1 MSHILAVA
9 SGKGGVGKTLTT
21 AALAT
26 LLNRK
31 GYRVLAVDADM
42 GLRNLD
48 LPFGVQNEVLYDV
61 VDIMKKRCIA
71 EEAILSLAPGLDF
84 LAASQ
89 KKTWEKVDTPLFR
102 KILEGL
108 SSSYDYILIDCP
120 PGRGLAYRSAVS
132 AVNDILFV
140 VEPTWSSI
148 RDSDRIIQYCHKHH
162 FFRYAGIFNN
172 FYTNTTGY
180 ISPDK
185 AQETLAF
192 ERVAGLLPHSE
203 RVNRLYLEGNILS
216 MKDDAPYVLAMEY
229 TLSWIIHNERVPF
242 DKIKQ
247 TLLPDGPIDKE
258 SHCAMNKNAASPDE
272 SSVTATP
279 IPNAAITELQKAASY
294 VYKGKADLL
303 SKNAYSSPHEPH
315 TENTSS
321 RKQGIAGTQSRIS
334 VQKRRHQA
342 KNWRHFHR

>member
-120 PGRGLAYRSAVS
+120 PSLGLLTINALVAADKLLVPIQCEFYALEGVTKLLDSMKRVKSILNPSLDIFGIVLTMYDSRTNLANQVVNEVRSFFGDEVFETLIPRTVKLSEAPSYGQSILEYAPDNKGALAY
-132 AVNDILFV
+132 ND
-140 VEPTWSSI
+140 
-148 RDSDRIIQYCHKHH
+148 
-162 FFRYAGIFNN
+162 
-172 FYTNTTGY
+172 
-180 ISPDK
+180 
-185 AQETLAF
+185 LA
-192 ERVAGLLPHSE
+192 
-203 RVNRLYLEGNILS
+203 
-216 MKDDAPYVLAMEY
+216 
-229 TLSWIIHNERVPF
+229 
-242 DKIKQ
+242 
-247 TLLPDGPIDKE
+247 KE
-258 SHCAMNKNAASPDE
+258 
-272 SSVTATP
+272 V
-279 IPNAAITELQKAASY
+279 
-294 VYKGKADLL
+294 
-303 SKNAYSSPHEPH
+303 
-315 TENTSS
+315 
-321 RKQGIAGTQSRIS
+321 IARG
-334 VQKRRHQA
+334 
-342 KNWRHFHR
+342 